1 MLIPRLIICVLSFLF
16 IFICGGGFYLA
27 FVPIVYLLF
36 FIVILCDYACLRRQS
51 QRAVSLPFWSIYVF
65 YKEKESCLAFPPKL
79 SYSSG
84 FLEFSSGGICFAMR
98 FLTRWRLVR
107 ISGGLSLNRHSQD
120 VRFLLVFSIQ
130 SHPGLLNR

>member
-1 MLIPRLIICVLSFLF
+1 MCYHLCSSSFVVVVFILSLFQLSIC
-16 IFICGGGFYLA
+16 Y
-27 FVPIVYLLF
+27 F
-36 FIVILCDYACLRRQS
+36 FILILCDYACLRRQS

-79 SYSSG
+79 PYSSG
-84 FLEFSSGGICFAMR
+84 ILEFSSGGICFAMR
-98 FLTRWRLVR
+98 FLTRWRLFR
-107 ISGGLSLNRHSQD
+107 ISGGLSLNRYLQD